1 MKNSLFPTLALFLG
15 VGLAAVGTPTLA
27 QDDTS
32 DGAVGDADLPPA
44 YVAATDEYVL
54 DYGDYTVKGYSLSFG
69 GGIFTGA
76 TYLDLQPFGD
86 RTAYPRNTGD
96 DLGAGDILGYDNLP
110 LDVSRARGSDDLFL
124 FNEAR
129 KEIKSGPAFSGR
141 VGIYVAEHFHLDV
154 VGSYATGEAEV
165 SMVYRGETN
174 DDFTQGQRYIGSEL
188 EKNIPLEH
196 RNPAAFV
203 DEGFSVIKGG
213 LGLMYD
219 AEPARFFGITP
230 RLGFGLG
237 GIINSYSHL
246 KDKTALYLEGTFALD
261 YGVAR
266 NLDVFVQADLATFA
280 FEIEELGYRDMVKYT
295 TFTFGVTWF
304 NDVLP
309 TGVREAHMAGQ

>member
-1 MKNSLFPTLALFLG
+1 MKNSLFPALALLFG
-15 VGLAAVGTPTLA
+15 VGLAAVGTPALA

-32 DGAVGDADLPPA
+32 GAAVGDADLPPA
-44 YVAATDEYVL
+44 HVAADDEYVL
-54 DYGDYTVKGYSLSFG
+54 DYSDYTVKGYSLSFG

-76 TYLDLQPFGD
+76 TYLDLQPLGD
-86 RTAYPRNTGD
+86 RTAYPINTGD
-96 DLGAGDILGYDNLP
+96 KLGPGDILGFDNLP
-110 LDVSRARGSDDLFL
+110 LEVSRARGSNGLFL

-141 VGIYVAEHFHLDV
+141 VGIYIAEHFHLDV

-174 DDFTQGQRYIGSEL
+174 DEFTQGQRYIGSEL
-188 EKNIPLEH
+188 EKNIPLEY
-196 RNPAAFV
+196 RNPTAFV
-203 DEGFSVIKGG
+203 DENFSIIKGG
-213 LGLMYD
+213 IGLLYD

-261 YGVAR
+261 YPVAR
-266 NLDVFVQADLATFA
+266 NLDVFAQADLSIFA

-295 TFTFGVTWF
+295 MFTFGLTWF

-309 TGVREAHMAGQ
+309 TGVREAHLAGQ